1 MDMQNST
8 LITLCWELYEQGV
21 SKTHIA
27 KRLGKHRETV
37 HIWIKNVETY
47 GLLNFLDKYEQS
59 KKCERRSR
67 QVDPIVKRLVWKIRE
82 REFHCCGQKIQYFL
96 GLEYGI
102 HLSVPK
108 IYEIL
113 AEKYV
118 IRSKWKRNK
127 VRGPLPKASM
137 PREVIQ
143 MDTIDFGSVYAF
155 TAIDVYTREAD
166 ILLAPELTAKYGSKF
181 LFQSMRRR
189 FDDHV
194 HLIQTDGGPEF
205 KADFLMHVQSFCERH
220 RIAKPYRKNEQSFIE
235 SFNRTVRKECLGW
248 SKYQAD
254 QLQECTEMA
263 ESFLK
268 RYHYH
273 RPHMSLGMKPPLV
286 GSIKE
291 VDCRIFTEN

>member
-1 MDMQNST
+1 
-8 LITLCWELYEQGV
+8 
-21 SKTHIA
+21 
-27 KRLGKHRETV
+27 
-37 HIWIKNVETY
+37 
-47 GLLNFLDKYEQS
+47 
-59 KKCERRSR
+59 
-67 QVDPIVKRLVWKIRE
+67 VKRLVWKIRE

-96 GLEYGI
+96 ELEYGI

-127 VRGPLPKASM
+127 KRGPIPKASK

-181 LFQSMRRR
+181 LVQSMRRR

-205 KADFLMHVQSFCERH
+205 KADFLIHVQSFCERH

-273 RPHMSLGMKPPLV
+273 RPHMGLGMKPPLV
-286 GSIKE
+286 GTKKE